1 VKKKELIIAAMIL
14 IVVCIG
20 GAFGF
25 TALGNSLKGG
35 DSGSAVSIVGQW
47 TEDST
52 GVAVTFTSDGVFKI
66 MEGDAATYTLD
77 KENSTITL
85 KYAQAYGGQ
94 ETTMTYAVTE
104 AKLTLTNGVTGEVQ
118 TYTRQAESTN

>member
-1 VKKKELIIAAMIL
+1 MKKKELIIAAIVL
-14 IVVCIG
+14 VVVCIG

-52 GVAVTFTSDGVFKI
+52 GVAVTFI

-94 ETTMTYAVTE
+94 ETTMTYVVTE

-118 TYTRQAESTN
+118 TYTRQGENL

>member
-1 VKKKELIIAAMIL
+1 MKKKELIISAMIL

-25 TALGNSLKGG
+25 TVLGNSLKGG
-35 DSGSAVSIVGQW
+35 DSGSVVSIVGQW
-47 TEDST
+47 TEDYT
-52 GVAVTFTSDGVFKI
+52 DVAVTFTSDGVFKI

-94 ETTMTYAVTE
+94 GTTMTYAVTE